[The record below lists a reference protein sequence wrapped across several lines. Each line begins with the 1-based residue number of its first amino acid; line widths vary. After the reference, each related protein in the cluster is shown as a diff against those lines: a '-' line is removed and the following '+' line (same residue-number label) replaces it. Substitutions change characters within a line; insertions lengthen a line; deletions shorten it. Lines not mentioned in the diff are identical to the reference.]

1 MIRMIRLG
9 TVMWIVVIA
18 AVGYAMFQVK
28 FEVARLDAHL
38 AQVNGDIAASRE
50 ATRVLNAEWSLLS
63 DPQRLDR
70 LNQSYLHLV
79 PITGAQIGRID
90 QIPLR
95 AQAAAQNPQLA
106 SAPIASKGIAP

>member
-1 MIRMIRLG
+1 MIGMIRLG
-9 TVMWIVVIA
+9 TVLWIVVIA

-28 FEVARLDAHL
+28 FEVTRLDQHL
-38 AQVNGDIAASRE
+38 GDINRDIAASRE

-70 LNQSYLHLV
+70 LNQSYLHLTPV
-79 PITGAQIGRID
+79 TGAQIGRID

-95 AQAAAQNPQLA
+95 AQAVAQNPQLA
-106 SAPIASKGIAP
+106 SAPMPSKGAP

>member
-1 MIRMIRLG
+1 
-9 TVMWIVVIA
+9 
-18 AVGYAMFQVK
+18 
-28 FEVARLDAHL
+28 
-38 AQVNGDIAASRE
+38 
-50 ATRVLNAEWSLLS
+50 
-63 DPQRLDR
+63 
-70 LNQSYLHLV
+70 V

>member
-1 MIRMIRLG
+1 MIGMIRLG
-9 TVMWIVVIA
+9 TVLWIVVIA

-28 FEVARLDAHL
+28 FEVTRLDVHL
-38 AQVNGDIAASRE
+38 AQINDDIATSRE

-70 LNQSYLHLV
+70 LNQSYLHLTPV
-79 PITGAQIGRID
+79 TGAQIGRID

-95 AQAAAQNPQLA
+95 TPAAAQNPQLA
-106 SAPIASKGIAP
+106 SAPMPSKGAP

>member
-1 MIRMIRLG
+1 MIRVIRFS
-9 TVMWIVVIA
+9 TVAWIVVIA

-28 FEVARLDAHL
+28 FEVARLDEHL
-38 AQVNGDIAASRE
+38 AQLNRQIVASHE

-79 PITGAQIGRID
+79 PVMGSQIGHID

-95 AQAAAQNPQLA
+95 AAGAPQHPQLA
-106 SAPIASKGIAP
+106 SAPQSSKGVAP